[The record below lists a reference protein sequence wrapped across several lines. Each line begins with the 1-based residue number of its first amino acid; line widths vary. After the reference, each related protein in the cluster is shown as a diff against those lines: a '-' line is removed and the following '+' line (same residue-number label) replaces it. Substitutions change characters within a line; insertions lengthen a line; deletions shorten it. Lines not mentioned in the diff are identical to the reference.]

1 MHFIILKKKE
11 CDVVVVSVQEGIHA
25 RRSFS
30 LMPTNGF
37 QHEIV
42 VTFLRNSLHYDAVLT
57 EEQFRVHKEKGNI
70 EVITIEYDG
79 DETILE
85 VNEDYL
91 IKTLGRE
98 NLCDN

>member
-1 MHFIILKKKE
+1 M
-11 CDVVVVSVQEGIHA
+11 
-25 RRSFS
+25 
-30 LMPTNGF
+30 
-37 QHEIV
+37 
-42 VTFLRNSLHYDAVLT
+42 
-57 EEQFRVHKEKGNI
+57 
-70 EVITIEYDG
+70 TIESDG